1 MVNILVPTDFSALS
15 TVAVH
20 YAIKIVNRLGGNITL
35 LHVVDIAQTVRATVT
50 RQTESLEDDLIQSAK
65 KDLQVLLKDVSRHTK
80 MIQPIRYEV
89 RKGSSFQDTIRKEAR
104 RLRTGLIVM
113 GTKGATGLKKV
124 VIGSNTNAIIE
135 ISQVPVLAVPWK
147 ATFKGFRNVI
157 YATDLKNLEKELK
170 MLVPYVEKFGSV
182 IHLLH
187 ILPNGRDVEITE
199 KKIEKVLEKLKYKDI
214 VSLVLVDRSIDAA
227 IDQYI
232 DIAKADLLAMFTHEL
247 SFYEKLFDRSYT
259 RRMAFHSSIPLL
271 AFKTKRN

>member
-35 LHVVDIAQTVRATVT
+35 LHVVDIAQAVRATVT

-124 VIGSNTNAIIE
+124 VMGSNTNAIIE
-135 ISQVPVLAVPWK
+135 ISHVPILAVPSK

-170 MLVPYVEKFGSV
+170 ILVPYVEKFGSV

-187 ILPNGRDVEITE
+187 ILPHGRDVEITE

-232 DIAKADLLAMFTHEL
+232 DVTKADMLAMFTHEL